1 MDPVKIK
8 DKVPEANIKIAYLMI
23 TATVLLWSVGLVI
36 ARGVHDEI
44 PLIGLTFW
52 RWIIALFFL
61 VPFVWREIYENIEIV
76 RDNWRIYLAQGTF
89 MVGGGTL
96 LFTSLYFTSAIN
108 AALVNTTQPALTALL
123 AWIILKDR
131 LKKIQ
136 YAGIASAIAGVV
148 FMIAKSDIN
157 ILINLSF
164 NIGDFIVVLAIVC
177 YSMYAINLRRI
188 PSGLGTFPTLFL
200 IILFGSFPLLPFYIG
215 ETILVKPF
223 PFTAMSLSWAVVLA
237 VIISIGSIALWNNG
251 NRIVGPHRAAV
262 FVSLMPV
269 FGSVLAT
276 TFLGEEL
283 YFYHIIGAIFICAGV
298 LMVVRN
304 A

>member
-131 LKKIQ
+131 LKNIQ

-223 PFTAMSLSWAVVLA
+223 PTTAMSLLWAVVLA

>member
-131 LKKIQ
+131 LKNIQ